1 MAERTDDMQM
11 LPVRINVNG
20 ENWQG
25 AIPAQETLLEFIRVR
40 LRAYRA
46 RSAPANLRF
55 AARAPYWSMSNRS
68 APAII
73 WHAKR
78 TESRC

>member
-25 AIPAQETLLEFIRVR
+25 AIPAQETLLEFIRAR
-40 LRAYRA
+40 LRSYRHEA
-46 RSAPANLRF
+46 LLRISGL
-55 AARAPYWSMSNRS
+55 RRVHR
-68 APAII
+68 IG
-73 WHAKR
+73 R
-78 TESRC
+78 